1 MGEHHVLLE
10 ETKHKFQ
17 EGFFFHNLGQTNI
30 FLKHI
35 FKVFLALSIWSNHL
49 YEREKEFE

>member
-17 EGFFFHNLGQTNI
+17 EGFFHNLGQTNI
-30 FLKHI
+30 FSLKHT
-35 FKVFLALSIWSNHL
+35 FKVFLALSILSNHL